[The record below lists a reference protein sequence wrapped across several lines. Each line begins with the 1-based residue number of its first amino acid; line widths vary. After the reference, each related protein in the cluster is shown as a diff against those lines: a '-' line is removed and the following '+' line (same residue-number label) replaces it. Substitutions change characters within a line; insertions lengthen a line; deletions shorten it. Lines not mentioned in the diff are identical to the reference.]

1 MIPAVWV
8 TEPPLAV
15 TVRLDLP
22 ALALVPLVRVRVETP
37 LPGDATDV
45 GLKLAVT
52 PVGNPDTE
60 NATADLNPPKAAV
73 VNLTVP
79 FALEVAVTL
88 VAPAA
93 SEKPGTLT
101 VSAWLSVIPP
111 PEAVTVIV

>member
-1 MIPAVWV
+1 MVRVELPVFAV
-8 TEPPLAV
+8 
-15 TVRLDLP
+15 
-22 ALALVPLVRVRVETP
+22 VPLVRVRVETP
-37 LPGDATDV
+37 LPGEATDC

-52 PVGNPDTE
+52 PVGNPDTD

-73 VNLTVP
+73 VYFTVP

-101 VSAWLSVIPP
+101 VSAWLCVMPP
-111 PEAVTVIV
+111 PVAVTVTV